1 MFFSVPA
8 CTHNIRLYVSEL
20 GNVWIMLFHT
30 SWIFTNSKSQS
41 CVSILITKNILHQLN
56 LLGKNVIDFL
66 GNKNFVKDKN
76 SSRPLNTSFGGVT
89 IKMQHSLTA
98 LQWNTQQRCI
108 LKCSKTICDQTGIIE
123 IVARRHVCIHLLNV
137 LLQNSQNKCT
147 STNGYHQNADR
158 TPLALYFL
166 LPLCCPPSEE
176 VDTCGLLR
184 GGLRIPGPGCIFS
197 INCNKK
203 I

>member
-1 MFFSVPA
+1 MHYRKLKNTRSKEQSHPQSQAIELNMFFSVPA

-76 SSRPLNTSFGGVT
+76 SSRPLNTSFGRVT

-108 LKCSKTICDQTGIIE
+108 LKCSKTICDQSGIIE
-123 IVARRHVCIHLLNV
+123 IVARRHFAFTYLTYSYRTAKI
-137 LLQNSQNKCT
+137 
-147 STNGYHQNADR
+147 NAH
-158 TPLALYFL
+158 
-166 LPLCCPPSEE
+166 PPMA
-176 VDTCGLLR
+176 
-184 GGLRIPGPGCIFS
+184 II
-197 INCNKK
+197 KM
-203 I
+203 